1 MYISR
6 TSNGHTLQECMHCTE
21 RTMFFFACG
30 QPMVVVGR
38 IHHLSILHHHRCG
51 HIFHVHVNFMR
62 QCEHQWA
69 TYRTTNR
76 SIVKSESVG
85 VETKRLHRTEHIRLV
100 RRSHTRARKCNTCK
114 AQRIWLTQSKRAS
127 IEMYRNAICNWQNRR
142 RHLMNET
149 GTYTTHTHPVTWSIR
164 FILPKTTIPFNIFD
178 IKLNENL
185 VSPIYM
191 FHQNLTTN
199 DTNAV
204 CWNARNRSRLIS
216 RRLLSLVLDFGK
228 CCAEQNKILN
238 KK

>member
-1 MYISR
+1 MSKPNDCIVQSIS
-6 TSNGHTLQECMHCTE
+6 GLW
-21 RTMFFFACG
+21 G
-30 QPMVVVGR
+30 GR
-38 IHHLSILHHHRCG
+38 
-51 HIFHVHVNFMR
+51 
-62 QCEHQWA
+62 
-69 TYRTTNR
+69 
-76 SIVKSESVG
+76 
-85 VETKRLHRTEHIRLV
+85 
-100 RRSHTRARKCNTCK
+100 TRARENVTHVRHSEFGLRNPNGQVLKCTEMRFVIGK
-114 AQRIWLTQSKRAS
+114 IGDVILWMKQAHTQ
-127 IEMYRNAICNWQNRR
+127 
-142 RHLMNET
+142 
-149 GTYTTHTHPVTWSIR
+149 HTHPVTWSIR